1 MGKKFLENFK
11 VRFFIPRKMVLYLSR
26 NFGILKPCTK
36 IQLLRILD
44 LDFWQI
50 SKQIYRKLKYSE
62 ELFPKFQGLPWF
74 PRKMV
79 LRSLTKFGIY
89 MTKLAFYQYLI
100 SQKI

>member
-44 LDFWQI
+44 LNFWQI
-50 SKQIYRKLKYSE
+50 SKQIYSFLENGFAFVDQIWHLHDQIS
-62 ELFPKFQGLPWF
+62 LLPIF
-74 PRKMV
+74 N
-79 LRSLTKFGIY
+79 LTED
-89 MTKLAFYQYLI
+89 LI
-100 SQKI
+100 